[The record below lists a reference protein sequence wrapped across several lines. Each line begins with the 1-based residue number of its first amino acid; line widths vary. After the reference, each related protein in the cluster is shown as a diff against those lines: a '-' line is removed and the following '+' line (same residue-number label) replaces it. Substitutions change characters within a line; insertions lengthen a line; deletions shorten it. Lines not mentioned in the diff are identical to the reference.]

1 MSRPITPGKQT
12 SFASAT
18 DALAASTAGLNVRAK
33 VAEKPVTE
41 EELMT
46 FLFPPDQQYPAS
58 ASRLFLFG
66 RYGPLVHGQIVGGS
80 FKRHRGLTKQELG
93 DLITQDEREELLAL
107 FLDPS
112 VQKSLTP
119 AEQAQVLG
127 ETIAIP
133 HVQHALFNY
142 STHEV
147 RAFLRHLRL
156 VNGLPEGADIPFGV
170 LATAIHHEHDYRVEQ
185 LRAHGDPLPK
195 TKRGTPLQR
204 GLLSKKIGMAPPHGR
219 PVAAR
224 VLRVA
229 NVPLQ
234 TDEANLKA
242 LCERYGV
249 CEGLV
254 IPSDGGGKVASPPTP
269 RPPHLRPH
277 PTTTVTTTRS
287 DDSTA
292 PLRLTSAAPAL
303 PRQVGSVYKVTM
315 KSAADADAVIKA
327 LDGLRLYGHK
337 LSVKHELLAGQ
348 AGRPAHPLPRAP

>member
-254 IPSDGGGKVASPPTP
+254 IPSDGGGKV
-269 RPPHLRPH
+269 
-277 PTTTVTTTRS
+277 
-287 DDSTA
+287 
-292 PLRLTSAAPAL
+292 
-303 PRQVGSVYKVTM
+303 GSVYKVM
-315 KSAADADAVIKA
+315 MRSDDEAEKA
-327 LDGLRLYGHK
+327 ITALHGLKLYGQK
-337 LSVKHELLAGQ
+337 LDVRRELLAGQ
-348 AGRPAHPLPRAP
+348 VGCRA

>member
-18 DALAASTAGLNVRAK
+18 DALAASTAGVNVRAK

-142 STHEV
+142 STKMLYGV
-147 RAFLRHLRL
+147 F
-156 VNGLPEGADIPFGV
+156 VPNGPGGLNLEPEAWKSHEGAK
-170 LATAIHHEHDYRVEQ
+170 RVSSRNRSDVGSPYPAQIRFNILKKCE
-185 LRAHGDPLPK
+185 PL
-195 TKRGTPLQR
+195 
-204 GLLSKKIGMAPPHGR
+204 H
-219 PVAAR
+219 
-224 VLRVA
+224 
-229 NVPLQ
+229 
-234 TDEANLKA
+234 
-242 LCERYGV
+242 Y
-249 CEGLV
+249 
-254 IPSDGGGKVASPPTP
+254 KVWGHIPTP
-269 RPPHLRPH
+269 KPGGYNQFELHLDAEQA
-277 PTTTVTTTRS
+277 S
-287 DDSTA
+287 K
-292 PLRLTSAAPAL
+292 LAAL
-303 PRQVGSVYKVTM
+303 FLKGK
-315 KSAADADAVIKA
+315 
-327 LDGLRLYGHK
+327 
-337 LSVKHELLAGQ
+337 
-348 AGRPAHPLPRAP
+348 